1 MMRVGMVGC
10 RLDLTWGSVDFHAQT
25 FRNIQAAM
33 STERRL
39 CCTIVDTAGRELMIR
54 HDMSQEVAPHET
66 HETPFTINKGDI
78 VTITTRT
85 DLSGLP
91 TELNVSYP
99 NFPSM
104 TEPGDLIYIGRY
116 LTCGAEN
123 ASLYV
128 QVLEVRGTDVL
139 CEAHNTATME
149 GMLTAFHIERSAE
162 AAVCNLQN
170 TMPVLSDR
178 DKIYIQALN
187 KDFDIDFVC
196 ISYARDGS
204 DLREVRTWL
213 DSVGMSDTKILAKIS
228 TRQSLVA
235 LQPIIN
241 AADGVVLSRGTLG
254 LDNYPEKMALI
265 QKMVIKA
272 CNLVGKPVLIT
283 RVVDTMISAPRPTRA
298 EATDV
303 ANAVLDGA
311 DGFMLGAETFRG
323 MHAVPTVK
331 TISTI
336 SRAAERVFDHH
347 YHCDH
352 LMEMAQSV
360 ASMQSSASSRTF
372 STVASSDDIRS
383 NHGDEMAAG
392 HSPPRSGSRLGP
404 SGGKGMPKV
413 GSIGGRMNME
423 AIATNMAGFGMGD
436 SMADNIDDVET
447 HAPIKKTVATNLEAM
462 CSSAVRCADKVQ
474 ASLIVVYTNTGET
487 AQLVAKYRPDMPI
500 LALVVPHLV
509 SNSNRWQLMGKQ
521 SARQLL
527 LTRGLL
533 PMLAAPGH
541 TEDAMLE
548 DAVRFAAKLQLV
560 KEHQFVV
567 CIQRV
572 HTDVV
577 VKVVNVD
584 AVGQVR
590 QPINEASSFVQLPG
604 IYSRKGQPL
613 TQPDSSTDLFRQP
626 QVLGH
631 SLSMMPHAWSLNGE
645 SLGPASLVGVS
656 SPLSSPRK

>member
-1 MMRVGMVGC
+1 
-10 RLDLTWGSVDFHAQT
+10 
-25 FRNIQAAM
+25 
-33 STERRL
+33 
-39 CCTIVDTAGRELMIR
+39 
-54 HDMSQEVAPHET
+54 
-66 HETPFTINKGDI
+66 
-78 VTITTRT
+78 
-85 DLSGLP
+85 
-91 TELNVSYP
+91 
-99 NFPSM
+99 
-104 TEPGDLIYIGRY
+104 
-116 LTCGAEN
+116 
-123 ASLYV
+123 
-128 QVLEVRGTDVL
+128 
-139 CEAHNTATME
+139 
-149 GMLTAFHIERSAE
+149 
-162 AAVCNLQN
+162 
-170 TMPVLSDR
+170 
-178 DKIYIQALN
+178 
-187 KDFDIDFVC
+187 
-196 ISYARDGS
+196 
-204 DLREVRTWL
+204 
-213 DSVGMSDTKILAKIS
+213 
-228 TRQSLVA
+228 
-235 LQPIIN
+235 
-241 AADGVVLSRGTLG
+241 
-254 LDNYPEKMALI
+254 
-265 QKMVIKA
+265 
-272 CNLVGKPVLIT
+272 
-283 RVVDTMISAPRPTRA
+283 
-298 EATDV
+298 
-303 ANAVLDGA
+303 
-311 DGFMLGAETFRG
+311 
-323 MHAVPTVK
+323 
-331 TISTI
+331 
-336 SRAAERVFDHH
+336 
-347 YHCDH
+347 
-352 LMEMAQSV
+352 
-360 ASMQSSASSRTF
+360 
-372 STVASSDDIRS
+372 
-383 NHGDEMAAG
+383 
-392 HSPPRSGSRLGP
+392 
-404 SGGKGMPKV
+404 
-413 GSIGGRMNME
+413 ME

-487 AQLVAKYRPDMPI
+487 AQLVAKFSARMFVEAKLLQILADCVLLARPLLVRYRPDMPI

-577 VKVVNVD
+577 VKVGDFSTCKCNIQHAVSIHEMLVLHTP
-584 AVGQVR
+584 AIAGLQGCHVGQVR